1 MMQGMDILPSNT
13 NPCCL
18 HMAHFHIHQCKDSKY
33 GKINYSSKKMLVKH
47 RLQDQVLTENKH
59 PVQILYIHIKRS

>member
-1 MMQGMDILPSNT
+1 MQGMDILPSNT

-18 HMAHFHIHQCKDSKY
+18 HMAHFHIQQCKVSKY

-47 RLQDQVLTENKH
+47 RK
-59 PVQILYIHIKRS
+59 IRC